1 MYYVAFK
8 RIGIFWIDHMQRVIV
23 SLWGILPAVI
33 SLHEFFLGQ
42 FLCGVSKRM
51 FYVMLVMIRDY
62 KKL

>member
-8 RIGIFWIDHMQRVIV
+8 RIGIFWIDNLQRVIV

-42 FLCGVSKRM
+42 FLCGVLRNAC
-51 FYVMLVMIRDY
+51 YDQRL
-62 KKL
+62 